1 MTPMQTGFL
10 ESVDE
15 VLEKD
20 ELERFVTAE
29 SSDSSEFREE
39 IDDAFDRCVLLEEGV
54 DRPPVRLCSD
64 MAMELSSS
72 STISVCTAASE

>member
-10 ESVDE
+10 ENVDE

-29 SSDSSEFREE
+29 SSESSEFKDE
-39 IDDAFDRCVLLEEGV
+39 IDDAFDRCALFEQGV

-64 MAMELSSS
+64 MAMALSSS
-72 STISVCTAASE
+72 STMSVCTAASE